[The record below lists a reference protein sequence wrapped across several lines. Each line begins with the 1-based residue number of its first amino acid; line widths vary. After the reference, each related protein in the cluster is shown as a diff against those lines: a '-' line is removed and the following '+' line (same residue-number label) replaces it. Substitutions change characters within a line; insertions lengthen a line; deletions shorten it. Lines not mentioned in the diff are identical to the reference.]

1 MRSPEPSSAFA
12 HGQDQLSVRNQM
24 EAFRQRQVADQRR
37 FQKDA
42 TPDVRRL
49 PFYDRYK
56 GISQRAQRPTQ
67 KLDSTDGIIYGEEG
81 WRDPEGDRLGD
92 FGVDELVEFY
102 DEDDLP
108 LATILQQ
115 QRNRKP
121 YR

>member
-1 MRSPEPSSAFA
+1 MRSAEPHSAFA
-12 HGQDQLSVRNQM
+12 HGQDQLSVRDQM
-24 EAFRQRQVADQRR
+24 EAFRQRQVADLRR

-42 TPDVRRL
+42 TPIVRRL
-49 PFYDRYK
+49 PFYDRYE
-56 GISQRAQRPTQ
+56 GSSQQAERPSQ
-67 KLDSTDGIIYGEEG
+67 QLDSTIGIIYGEEG
-81 WRDPEGDRLGD
+81 WRDPEGDRLDD

-121 YR
+121 

>member
-1 MRSPEPSSAFA
+1 MRSAEPSSAFA
-12 HGQDQLSVRNQM
+12 HGQDQLLVRNEM
-24 EAFRQRQVADQRR
+24 EAFRQRQVADLRR

-49 PFYDRYK
+49 PFYDRYE
-56 GISQRAQRPTQ
+56 GISQQAQSPSQ
-67 KLDSTDGIIYGEEG
+67 KLDSTDGIICGEES

-92 FGVDELVEFY
+92 FGVDELIEFY

-115 QRNRKP
+115 QRNRQP
-121 YR
+121 